1 MTGWGEG
8 SMTGWGEG
16 SMTGWK
22 LEGIST
28 EAREAAEEA
37 AREQKLPLGEWL
49 SRLILRASESRKTGP
64 ETSGKPGSD

>member
-1 MTGWGEG
+1 
-8 SMTGWGEG
+8 
-16 SMTGWK
+16 MTGWK

-28 EAREAAEEA
+28 TAREAAKEA

-64 ETSGKPGSD
+64 GGPGKPGAD